1 MMRYS
6 FIVLTLLS
14 LTACSTP
21 SNDKDAR
28 VIAEKVA
35 NILDQMTLAEKVGQ
49 MTQVDLRMFDDVNDI
64 KTYHIGS
71 VLSGGSGAPQ
81 NNTPKDW
88 LNMVNGFQKI
98 AMKNRLAIPLIYG
111 VDAVHGHN
119 NLLGATVFPHNIAL
133 GAANDADLVF
143 RVNKATATE
152 VAATGIHWTF
162 SPCVAVP
169 KDPRWG
175 RFYEGF
181 GQTTALVN
189 GLTTAA
195 INGYQALLTET
206 DDKQVAACAKHFVGD
221 GGTIWG
227 TGTEVDGIHAYL
239 IDQGDVQLDDAA
251 LRELHLPPYE
261 KAIAADVK
269 TIMVSFSSLRG
280 EKCHGSNFLINE
292 LLKDELG
299 FKGFVVSDWGGINQ
313 IPGDY
318 KSDVING
325 INAGI
330 DMVMVPGIRQ
340 GDPSY
345 AKNKHYKTF
354 IQYLIEAVNE
364 GSVSMARIDDAVSRI
379 LKVKMEIGLFDN
391 PFIDDAYL
399 GQIGSPEHRAL
410 AREAVQKSTI
420 LLKNKGSLPM
430 SKNTSLTVV
439 GSAAN
444 NLGVQNGGW
453 TTDWQ
458 GIFTPDFAFL
468 DYDADGKLTI
478 EEYYNQLK
486 KVYEGK
492 FEKNSWTAHFEE
504 IDLDNDGIVVPA
516 DFSGF
521 MENRVLQ
528 PNGTTILEGL
538 LQVAPDAE
546 IVYSPNAT
554 TIAEGSVVLAVVGEY
569 PYAEGFGDDGDLSLN
584 LADQEILDRVSASG
598 NPLIVVMLSG
608 RPLMVQDRVEGFDAF
623 VASFLPGMAGEGI
636 ADVLFGDAQP
646 QAKLNFTWPTSS
658 DGLGVLYE
666 FGSGLDYN

>member
-1 MMRYS
+1 MRFS
-6 FIVLTLLS
+6 FVLVILLS
-14 LTACSTP
+14 LTACSTS
-21 SNDKDAR
+21 SNNKDAH
-28 VIAEKVA
+28 VIAEKVS
-35 NILDQMTLAEKVGQ
+35 NILNQMTLAEKVGQ
-49 MTQVDLRMFDDVNDI
+49 MTQVDLRMFDDINDI

-71 VLSGGSGAPQ
+71 VLSGGSGAPK

-88 LNMVNGFQKI
+88 LDMVNGFQKI
-98 AMKNRLAIPLIYG
+98 AMGDRLAIPLIYG

-119 NLLGATVFPHNIAL
+119 NLLGATIFPHNIAL
-133 GAANDADLVF
+133 GAANDSDLVF

-152 VAATGIHWTF
+152 VAASGIHWTF

-169 KDPRWG
+169 QDPRWG

-195 INGYQALLTET
+195 VMGYQALLTET

-227 TGTEVDGIHAYL
+227 TGTEVDGIHPYL
-239 IDQGDVQLDDAA
+239 IDQGDVQLDDEA

-261 KAIAADVK
+261 RAIAADVK
-269 TIMVSFSSLRG
+269 TIMISFSSLRG
-280 EKCHGSNFLINE
+280 EKCHGSNFLIND

-318 KSDVING
+318 KSDVIKG

-340 GDPSY
+340 GDPFY
-345 AKNKHYKTF
+345 VKNKHYKTF
-354 IQYLIEAVNE
+354 IQYLIEAVKE
-364 GSVSMARIDDAVSRI
+364 GSVSMDRIDDAVSRI
-379 LKVKMEIGLFDN
+379 LKVKMEMGLFDN
-391 PFIDDAYL
+391 PYIDDTYL
-399 GQIGSPEHRAL
+399 DQIGSAAHRAL

-420 LLKNKGSLPM
+420 LLKNQGSLPL
-430 SKNTSLTVV
+430 SKNATITVV

-444 NLGVQNGGW
+444 NLGAQNGGW
-453 TTDWQ
+453 TIDWQ

-468 DYDADGKLTI
+468 DYNADGELTS
-478 EEYYNQLK
+478 EEYYSQLK
-486 KVYEGK
+486 KVYENK
-492 FEKNSWTAHFEE
+492 FEKNNWTDHFEE
-504 IDLDNDGIVVPA
+504 IDPDNDGIVAPA
-516 DFSGF
+516 DFSSF
-521 MENRVLQ
+521 MQNRVLQ
-528 PNGTTILEGL
+528 PTGTTLLEGL
-538 LQVAPDAE
+538 SQVAPEVD

-569 PYAEGFGDDGDLSLN
+569 PYAEGIGDDGDLSLN
-584 LADQEILDRVSASG
+584 LADQEILNRVSASG

-608 RPLMVQDRVEGFDAF
+608 RPLLVHDRVDVFDAF

-636 ADVLFGDAQP
+636 ADVLFGDIQP
-646 QAKLNFTWPTSS
+646 KAKLNFTWPTSS
-658 DGLGVLYE
+658 DGAGVLYE
-666 FGSGLDYN
+666 LGSGLDYN

>member
-1 MMRYS
+1 MRFS
-6 FIVLTLLS
+6 FVLIILLS
-14 LTACSTP
+14 LTACSTS
-21 SNDKDAR
+21 SNNKDAH
-28 VIAEKVA
+28 VIAEKVS
-35 NILDQMTLAEKVGQ
+35 NILNQMTLAEKVGQ
-49 MTQVDLRMFDDVNDI
+49 MTQVDLRMFDDINDI

-71 VLSGGSGAPQ
+71 VLSGGSGAPK

-88 LNMVNGFQKI
+88 LDMVNGFQKI
-98 AMKNRLAIPLIYG
+98 AMGDRLAIPLIYG

-119 NLLGATVFPHNIAL
+119 NLLGATIFPHNIAL
-133 GAANDADLVF
+133 GAANDSDLVF

-152 VAATGIHWTF
+152 VAASGIHWTF

-169 KDPRWG
+169 QDPRWG

-195 INGYQALLTET
+195 VMGYQALLTET

-227 TGTEVDGIHAYL
+227 TGTEVDGIHPYL
-239 IDQGDVQLDDAA
+239 IDQGDVQLDDEA

-261 KAIAADVK
+261 RAIAADVK
-269 TIMVSFSSLRG
+269 TIMISFSSLRG
-280 EKCHGSNFLINE
+280 EKCHGSNFLIND

-318 KSDVING
+318 KSDVIKG

-340 GDPSY
+340 GDPFY
-345 AKNKHYKTF
+345 VKNKHYKTF
-354 IQYLIEAVNE
+354 IQYLIEAVIE
-364 GSVSMARIDDAVSRI
+364 GSVSMDRIDDAVSRI
-379 LKVKMEIGLFDN
+379 LKVKMEMGLFDN
-391 PFIDDAYL
+391 PYIDDTYL
-399 GQIGSPEHRAL
+399 DQIGSAAQRAL

-420 LLKNKGSLPM
+420 LLKNQGSLPL
-430 SKNTSLTVV
+430 SKNATITVV

-444 NLGVQNGGW
+444 NLGAQNGGW
-453 TTDWQ
+453 TIDWQ

-468 DYDADGKLTI
+468 DYNADGELTS
-478 EEYYNQLK
+478 EEYYSQLK
-486 KVYEGK
+486 KVYENK
-492 FEKNSWTAHFEE
+492 FEKNNWTDHFEE
-504 IDLDNDGIVVPA
+504 IDPDNDGIVAPA
-516 DFSGF
+516 DFSSF
-521 MENRVLQ
+521 MQNRVFQ
-528 PNGTTILEGL
+528 PTGTTLLEGL
-538 LQVAPDAE
+538 SQVAPEVD

-569 PYAEGFGDDGDLSLN
+569 PYAEGIGDDGDLSLN
-584 LADQEILDRVSASG
+584 LADQEILNRVSASG

-608 RPLMVQDRVEGFDAF
+608 RPLLVHDRVDAFDAF

-636 ADVLFGDAQP
+636 ADVLFGDIQP
-646 QAKLNFTWPTSS
+646 KAKLNFTWPTSS
-658 DGLGVLYE
+658 DGAGVLYE
-666 FGSGLDYN
+666 LGSGLDYN

>member
-1 MMRYS
+1 MRFS
-6 FIVLTLLS
+6 FVLVILLS
-14 LTACSTP
+14 LTACSTS
-21 SNDKDAR
+21 SNNKDAH
-28 VIAEKVA
+28 VIAEKVS
-35 NILDQMTLAEKVGQ
+35 NILNQMTLAEKVGQ
-49 MTQVDLRMFDDVNDI
+49 MTQVDLRMFDDINDI

-71 VLSGGSGAPQ
+71 VLSGGSGAPK

-88 LNMVNGFQKI
+88 LDMVNGFQKI
-98 AMKNRLAIPLIYG
+98 AMGDRLAIPLIYG

-119 NLLGATVFPHNIAL
+119 NLLGATIFPHNIAL
-133 GAANDADLVF
+133 GAANDSDLVF

-152 VAATGIHWTF
+152 VAASGIHWTF

-169 KDPRWG
+169 QDPRWG

-195 INGYQALLTET
+195 VMGYQALLTET

-227 TGTEVDGIHAYL
+227 TGTEVDGIHPYL
-239 IDQGDVQLDDAA
+239 IDQGDVQLDDEA

-261 KAIAADVK
+261 RAIAADVK
-269 TIMVSFSSLRG
+269 TIMISFSSLRG
-280 EKCHGSNFLINE
+280 EKCHGSNFLIND

-318 KSDVING
+318 KSDVIKG

-340 GDPSY
+340 GDPFY
-345 AKNKHYKTF
+345 VKNKHYKTF
-354 IQYLIEAVNE
+354 IQYLIEAVKE
-364 GSVSMARIDDAVSRI
+364 GSVSMYRIDDAVSRI
-379 LKVKMEIGLFDN
+379 LKVKMKMGLFDN
-391 PFIDDAYL
+391 PYIDDTYL
-399 GQIGSPEHRAL
+399 DQIGSTAHRAL

-420 LLKNKGSLPM
+420 LLKNQGSLPL
-430 SKNTSLTVV
+430 SKNATITVV

-444 NLGVQNGGW
+444 NLGAQNGGW
-453 TTDWQ
+453 TIDWQ

-468 DYDADGKLTI
+468 DYNADGELTS
-478 EEYYNQLK
+478 EEYYSQLK
-486 KVYEGK
+486 KVYENK
-492 FEKNSWTAHFEE
+492 FEKNNWTDHFEE
-504 IDLDNDGIVVPA
+504 IDPDNDGIVAPA
-516 DFSGF
+516 DFSSF
-521 MENRVLQ
+521 MQNRVFQ
-528 PNGTTILEGL
+528 PTGTTLLEGL
-538 LQVAPDAE
+538 SQVAPEVD

-569 PYAEGFGDDGDLSLN
+569 PYAEGIGDDGDLSLN
-584 LADQEILDRVSASG
+584 LADQEILNRVSASG

-608 RPLMVQDRVEGFDAF
+608 RPLLVHDRVDVFDAF

-636 ADVLFGDAQP
+636 ADVLFGDIQP
-646 QAKLNFTWPTSS
+646 KAKLNFTWPTSS
-658 DGLGVLYE
+658 DGSGVLYE
-666 FGSGLDYN
+666 LGSGLDYN

>member
-1 MMRYS
+1 MRFS
-6 FIVLTLLS
+6 FVLVILLS
-14 LTACSTP
+14 LTACSTS
-21 SNDKDAR
+21 SNNKDAH
-28 VIAEKVA
+28 VIAEKVS
-35 NILDQMTLAEKVGQ
+35 NILNQMTLAEKVGQ
-49 MTQVDLRMFDDVNDI
+49 ITQVDLRMFDDINDI

-71 VLSGGSGAPQ
+71 VLSGGSGAPK

-88 LNMVNGFQKI
+88 LDMVNGFQKI
-98 AMKNRLAIPLIYG
+98 AMGDRLAIPLIYG

-119 NLLGATVFPHNIAL
+119 NLLGATIFPHNIAL
-133 GAANDADLVF
+133 GAANDSDLVF

-152 VAATGIHWTF
+152 VAASGIHWTF

-169 KDPRWG
+169 QDPRWG

-195 INGYQALLTET
+195 VMGYQALLTET

-227 TGTEVDGIHAYL
+227 TGTEVDGIHPYL
-239 IDQGDVQLDDAA
+239 IDQGDVQLDDEA

-261 KAIAADVK
+261 RAIAADVK
-269 TIMVSFSSLRG
+269 TIMISFSSLRG
-280 EKCHGSNFLINE
+280 EKCHGSNFLIND

-318 KSDVING
+318 KSDVIKG

-340 GDPSY
+340 GDPFY
-345 AKNKHYKTF
+345 VKNKHYKTF
-354 IQYLIEAVNE
+354 IQYLIEAVKE
-364 GSVSMARIDDAVSRI
+364 GSVSMDRIDDAVSRI
-379 LKVKMEIGLFDN
+379 LKVKMEMGLFDN
-391 PFIDDAYL
+391 PYIDYTYL
-399 GQIGSPEHRAL
+399 DQIGSAAHRAL

-420 LLKNKGSLPM
+420 LLKNQGSLPL
-430 SKNTSLTVV
+430 SKNATITVV

-444 NLGVQNGGW
+444 NLGAQNGGW
-453 TTDWQ
+453 TIDWQ

-468 DYDADGKLTI
+468 DYNADGELTS
-478 EEYYNQLK
+478 EEYYSQLK
-486 KVYEGK
+486 KVYENK
-492 FEKNSWTAHFEE
+492 FEKNNWTDHFEE
-504 IDLDNDGIVVPA
+504 IDPDNDGIVAPA
-516 DFSGF
+516 DFSSF
-521 MENRVLQ
+521 MQNRVFQ
-528 PNGTTILEGL
+528 PTGTTLLEGL
-538 LQVAPDAE
+538 SQVAPEVD

-569 PYAEGFGDDGDLSLN
+569 PYAEGIGDDGDLSLN
-584 LADQEILDRVSASG
+584 LADQEILNRVSASG

-608 RPLMVQDRVEGFDAF
+608 RPLLVHDRVDAFDAF

-636 ADVLFGDAQP
+636 ADVLFGDIQP
-646 QAKLNFTWPTSS
+646 KAKLNFTWPTSS
-658 DGLGVLYE
+658 DGSGVLYE
-666 FGSGLDYN
+666 LGSGLDYN